1 MSKEKV
7 EEEGECEDGTQVND
21 ILKVDCITKFLDLIA
36 QLVKCNYST
45 VPYSAARVAG
55 PNEVRSLK
63 QKKIK
68 KIVKNFRIRT
78 RNPT

>member
-36 QLVKCNYST
+36 QLVKCNYGT
-45 VPYSAARVAG
+45 VQCSQG
-55 PNEVRSLK
+55 CGSK
-63 QKKIK
+63 
-68 KIVKNFRIRT
+68 
-78 RNPT
+78 